1 MYSLSIELRFMCHI
15 LKVMSQVKHWRRNSP
30 MLRVAAIVLLAASCS
45 FAQSGRPVSQ
55 AGDETSENETI
66 RIRTEEILVPVS
78 IRDSSGAFVSGLSPD
93 RFLIFDNGERQEIA
107 SLNRERIPAN
117 IVLLLD
123 ASGSV
128 FNRMRF
134 IREAAKRFLKSLLPE
149 DKVCVMQ
156 FADNAELL
164 QDWTAGTNSKP
175 LLKALEWRYHPGQA
189 TVFYDGLYLAAQE
202 QLSHVEGRRIVIL
215 LTDGIDSAEH
225 KRASFSDALYA
236 IRRSEASVY
245 VISLTESLRAD
256 IVRSDRGWVGRVFGG
271 SDPRAVARA
280 NTILDEAERLLTTV
294 ATETGGRIFFPI
306 KEEDLLPAYESIAD
320 ELRSQYILTFK
331 PKKRAAAGEY
341 RRIKVLVTP
350 GGYEVA
356 ARDGYVG
363 RS

>member
-1 MYSLSIELRFMCHI
+1 
-15 LKVMSQVKHWRRNSP
+15 V
-30 MLRVAAIVLLAASCS
+30 
-45 FAQSGRPVSQ
+45 
-55 AGDETSENETI
+55 
-66 RIRTEEILVPVS
+66 
-78 IRDSSGAFVSGLSPD
+78 
-93 RFLIFDNGERQEIA
+93 
-107 SLNRERIPAN
+107 
-117 IVLLLD
+117 
-123 ASGSV
+123 
-128 FNRMRF
+128 F
-134 IREAAKRFLKSLLPE
+134 IREAAKRFLRSLLPE

-156 FADNAELL
+156 FADHAELL
-164 QDWTAGTNSKP
+164 QDWTAGSNSKP
-175 LLKALEWRYHPGQA
+175 LLKALEWRYHPGQS

-215 LTDGIDSAEH
+215 LTDGIDSAER
-225 KRASFSDALYA
+225 KRASFSDALHA

-256 IVRSDRGWVGRVFGG
+256 ISRSDRGWVGRVFGG

-280 NTILDEAERLLTTV
+280 NTILDEAGNLLTTI
-294 ATETGGRIFFPI
+294 ATESGGRIFFPV
-306 KEEDLLPAYESIAD
+306 KEEDLVPAYQAIAD
-320 ELRSQYILTFK
+320 ELRSQYIITFK